1 VADKIKVLSD
11 NARETVEGMLPAAQ
25 GLGGSYEMPV
35 PVLEAALASADVSQ
49 LVASAMSRVE
59 EDRLVL
65 PEAEVLIERAITAL
79 LSGHLILHGP
89 PGTGKTHLGRL
100 LAEVFEVTLDE
111 TTGTPEWSTYDV
123 IGGLR
128 PAIGPR
134 GSEVLQPW
142 LGSVAAAALACCRT
156 VQASLDTGAGPQANW
171 ILIDELSR
179 ADIDKAVGPLYTA
192 LSGHRADDRRVPLWF
207 ETSVERSAVT
217 LPGRFRIL
225 GTMNDVDSAFVNQIS
240 QGLQRRFNFVFVGV
254 PSEGQGAQELRQ
266 IAQQAGL
273 RYARAYRELGGDEAE
288 EFAESF
294 ADEARV
300 KDALELLGTLVAFL
314 RWDDEGPHW
323 PVGSAQ
329 LADVLEQVAIRSN
342 ADSQTADL
350 STALDLAV
358 ADQLIPIASGLT
370 EDEFEPMQK
379 YLSSSPLVYATR
391 SLSQLRTPQYTVKP

>member
-1 VADKIKVLSD
+1 MADKIKILSSE
-11 NARETVEGMLPAAQ
+11 ARETVEGLLPAGQ
-25 GLGGSYEMPV
+25 GIGGSYEMPAAV
-35 PVLEAALASADVSQ
+35 VEAALESADVSR
-49 LVASAMSRVE
+49 LLSSAMNRVE
-59 EDRLVL
+59 QDRLVL
-65 PEAEVLIERAITAL
+65 PEAEVLIERMITAL
-79 LSGHLILHGP
+79 LAGHLILHGP
-89 PGTGKTHLGRL
+89 PGTGKTHLARL
-100 LAEVFEVTLDE
+100 LADVFGTTLDE

-142 LGSVAAAALACCRT
+142 LGNVAAAALECCHT
-156 VQASLDTGAGPQANW
+156 VQANLDTGAGPQANW
-171 ILIDELSR
+171 VLIDELSR

-192 LSGHRADDRRVPLWF
+192 LSGHRAADRRVPLWF
-207 ETSVERSAVT
+207 ETSAERSALV

-254 PSEGQGAQELRQ
+254 PNPEQGAQELQQ
-266 IAQQAGL
+266 IARQAGL
-273 RYARAYRELGGDEAE
+273 RYARAYRGVADDEAQ

-294 ADEARV
+294 ADEQRV
-300 KDALELLGTLVAFL
+300 KDALELLGELVTFL
-314 RWDDEGPHW
+314 RWDDDGPRW

-342 ADSQTADL
+342 ADSQATNL

-370 EDEFEPMQK
+370 EEEFEPMQK
-379 YLSSSPLVYATR
+379 YLSSSPLSYATR
-391 SLSQLRTPQYTVKP
+391 SLSQLRTPQYTLKP